1 MSTEPEAG
9 PWFARMDAQE
19 RSRAADACLL
29 LPECSYA
36 YLTKKVP
43 RWNAATEAPKRLR
56 TRSKEAAGTADAT
69 VVADNPA
76 TCSTVIAP
84 LLLSK
89 GDRPA
94 RVPPTAVSV
103 RLTRSA
109 DSSPLARRSRPSSTS
124 PLRCKPQGDT
134 VSPTRPSF
142 PQRVHARR
150 EARQCEAQGILGS
163 QRRAQSEE
171 STEPWYTAETA
182 CPMLDHAP
190 VSSSGTGASKRFTR
204 NSNNLRNMMSKFEA
218 QTLDM
223 QKQLNVYKN
232 TATSPADSED
242 RVSQS
247 APPPTSHT
255 ASMFPFSPSSHL
267 GEGQTVDMQKKLNVN
282 KSNAMSSA
290 DSEDRVLQPA
300 PPSMSRTA
308 STFSRSPSSNAEI
321 FPRAGTGTGTWAQ
334 AHLQR
339 TPSDSGAHFKR
350 SPSDSGAH
358 FKRSSSFSRTC
369 SRESFMHTP
378 SHPNFTRTPSDA
390 GPASLPLTRAPL
402 RTLSSSANYN
412 NYRSVPRSRLQSL
425 ELETKPEVAPKG
437 GGAGL
442 DWEVNVITF
451 CKEEGDAADN
461 ADDDDGRYEDEKGE
475 RESGSQDFFT
485 LKQQGAHQLCEWTA
499 AFEHPH
505 HALLKEQKEDEVC
518 LNTIKI
524 DPAGSEIPESRGFSP
539 IAACTS
545 ISGFSSTSSPTLE
558 EDGDMTGRFAAL
570 LQMEE
575 ARKSKKYYWE
585 EEDYI
590 SEDEQDGKDQM
601 HNNDASSDSEEFGL
615 KGPEILRM
623 FGLEVPEIEEEEGTI
638 AVKASALK
646 VVSFRRTASNGGGGR
661 SEKPSPPAP
670 HSPALHAFF
679 RRTASGCPG
688 DIYVN
693 TATVHDVGA
702 CRR

>member
-1 MSTEPEAG
+1 
-9 PWFARMDAQE
+9 
-19 RSRAADACLL
+19 
-29 LPECSYA
+29 
-36 YLTKKVP
+36 
-43 RWNAATEAPKRLR
+43 
-56 TRSKEAAGTADAT
+56 
-69 VVADNPA
+69 
-76 TCSTVIAP
+76 
-84 LLLSK
+84 
-89 GDRPA
+89 
-94 RVPPTAVSV
+94 
-103 RLTRSA
+103 
-109 DSSPLARRSRPSSTS
+109 
-124 PLRCKPQGDT
+124 
-134 VSPTRPSF
+134 
-142 PQRVHARR
+142 
-150 EARQCEAQGILGS
+150 
-163 QRRAQSEE
+163 
-171 STEPWYTAETA
+171 
-182 CPMLDHAP
+182 
-190 VSSSGTGASKRFTR
+190 
-204 NSNNLRNMMSKFEA
+204 MMSKFEA

-247 APPPTSHT
+247 APPPTSRT

-290 DSEDRVLQPA
+290 DSEDRVLQPE
-300 PPSMSRTA
+300 PPPMSRTA
-308 STFSRSPSSNAEI
+308 STFSRSPSYNAEI

-390 GPASLPLTRAPL
+390 EPASLPLTRAPL

-412 NYRSVPRSRLQSL
+412 NYRSVPLSRLYSL

-437 GGAGL
+437 GAGL
-442 DWEVNVITF
+442 DWGVNVITF

-485 LKQQGAHQLCEWTA
+485 LKQQGAHQLCEWAA

-505 HALLKEQKEDEVC
+505 HALLKEQKVDEVC

-539 IAACTS
+539 IASCTS
-545 ISGFSSTSSPTLE
+545 ISGFSSTSSPSLE

-590 SEDEQDGKDQM
+590 SKEEQDGKDEM
-601 HNNDASSDSEEFGL
+601 HNNDASSDPEEFGL

-670 HSPALHAFF
+670 HSPALHTFF
-679 RRTASGCPG
+679 RRTASGCAG
-688 DIYVN
+688 DIYVH
-693 TATVHDVGA
+693 TAIHYIERAGDKF
-702 CRR
+702 CDSFLRRQY